1 MSQRIGKAKRNLYLD
16 VASGIGYLVALYP
29 AWTGLQWHEWLG
41 VAIGGALLTHLL
53 LHWRWV
59 MAITKRLLGKLAARA
74 RIRYVVDGALLIAFL
89 ALMGSGVVIS
99 SVFEMPYRLGLSIG
113 AFAFWIRVHAI
124 SSDVTVA
131 LVSLHLALHWR
142 WIAENVKRLFL
153 RRRRMESQRAAA
165 KGNVVA
171 KSSAATGRAEAMAD

>member
-29 AWTGLQWHEWLG
+29 AWTGLKWHEWLG

-59 MAITKRLLGKLAARA
+59 MAIIKRLLGKLAARA
-74 RIRYVVDGALLIAFL
+74 RIRYVVDGALLSAFL
-89 ALMGSGVVIS
+89 VLIGSGVVIS
-99 SVFEMPYRLGLSIG
+99 SVFEMPYTLGLSIG

-131 LVSLHLALHWR
+131 LVSLHLALHSR
-142 WIAENVKRLFL
+142 WIAENVRRLFP
-153 RRRRMESQRAAA
+153 RRRRMQAEHAIA
-165 KGNVVA
+165 KG
-171 KSSAATGRAEAMAD
+171 SAATDRAEAMAD